1 MSNLS
6 EQLIEKSKNGG
17 QKRKRES
24 CVEFMSFLAYFLFS
38 KSYSGKPFLSDCLS
52 RSGSSFGRKKFRQG
66 SGGGTTTNTTPS
78 ATATTSTSEEQ
89 EEEEEM
95 KTEPAT
101 AALVKET
108 PSSYSLDTGSEH
120 IAKKK
125 RAMFQ
130 V

>member
-1 MSNLS
+1 
-6 EQLIEKSKNGG
+6 
-17 QKRKRES
+17 
-24 CVEFMSFLAYFLFS
+24 MSFLAYFLFS

-95 KTEPAT
+95 KTEPTT
-101 AALVKET
+101 AVVSAAIVKET